1 MTISRRISFTSI
13 KREGDNRVSILL
25 DQVKTMRKKILK
37 ILASRFSSQRWLTTP
52 LPFLRWK
59 KKGHL
64 KAMTL
69 IELLLVVAIVGT
81 LMAVGVPIF
90 TNALYKAK
98 VSQAISKVA
107 LMGQKID
114 DYVVDNGR
122 LPVDLS
128 EIGDTGATD
137 PWGNPYEYL
146 AIFGLDKIEIEGKW
160 RKDRFLI
167 PLNTDFDLF
176 SMGQDGVSS
185 APLTAGASHDDI
197 VRANNGG
204 FVGLAH
210 KY

>member
-1 MTISRRISFTSI
+1 M
-13 KREGDNRVSILL
+13 L
-25 DQVKTMRKKILK
+25 KKILK

-69 IELLLVVAIVGT
+69 IELLLVVAIIGT
-81 LMAVGVPIF
+81 LMAVGVPVF

-107 LMGQKID
+107 LMGQKIE

-146 AIFGLDKIEIEGKW
+146 AIFGLDKTAIEGKW

-176 SMGQDGVSS
+176 SAGQNGTTA
-185 APLTAGASHDDI
+185 APLTAEESWDDI

>member
-1 MTISRRISFTSI
+1 
-13 KREGDNRVSILL
+13 
-25 DQVKTMRKKILK
+25 MRKKILK
-37 ILASRFSSQRWLTTP
+37 ILASRFSSQRWLMTP
-52 LPFLRWK
+52 IPFLNRK

-69 IELLLVVAIVGT
+69 IELLLAVAIVGT
-81 LMAVGVPIF
+81 LMAVGVPVY
-90 TNALYKAK
+90 TNTMYKAK
-98 VSQAISKVA
+98 VNQAISKVA
-107 LMGQKID
+107 LMGQKIED
-114 DYVVDNGR
+114 FVVDNGR
-122 LPVDLS
+122 LPIDLS
-128 EIGDTGATD
+128 EINEMGASD

-146 AIFGLDKIEIEGKW
+146 RIFGLDKTTIEGKW

-176 SMGQDGVSS
+176 SMGKDGVWK
-185 APLTAGASHDDI
+185 APLTSQDSWDDI

>member
-1 MTISRRISFTSI
+1 MTPI
-13 KREGDNRVSILL
+13 
-25 DQVKTMRKKILK
+25 
-37 ILASRFSSQRWLTTP
+37 
-52 LPFLRWK
+52 PFFCRK

-81 LMAVGVPIF
+81 LMAVGVPVYS
-90 TNALYKAK
+90 NAMYKAK
-98 VSQAISKVA
+98 VNQAISKVA
-107 LMGQKID
+107 LMGQKIED
-114 DYVVDNGR
+114 HVVDNGR

-128 EIGDTGATD
+128 EINETGATD

-146 AIFGLDKIEIEGKW
+146 AVFGLDKTEIEGKW

-167 PLNTDFDLF
+167 PLNTDFDLY
-176 SMGQDGVSS
+176 SMGKDGVSK
-185 APLTAGASHDDI
+185 APLTSQDSWDDI

-204 FVGLAH
+204 FIGLAH

>member
-1 MTISRRISFTSI
+1 MTISRRFSFTSI
-13 KREGDNRVSILL
+13 KREGNNRVLKFL

-37 ILASRFSSQRWLTTP
+37 ISASRFSSQRWLTTP
-52 LPFLRWK
+52 IPFFCQK

-81 LMAVGVPIF
+81 LMAVGVPIYS
-90 TNALYKAK
+90 NALNKAK
-98 VSQAISKVA
+98 VNQAISKVA
-107 LMGQKID
+107 LMGQKIED
-114 DYVVDNGR
+114 FVVDNGR

-128 EIGDTGATD
+128 EIGETGAKD

-146 AIFGLDKIEIEGKW
+146 EIFGKDKTEIDGKW

-176 SMGQDGVSS
+176 SMGNDGVWK
-185 APLTAGASHDDI
+185 APLTSSDSWDDI

-204 FVGLAH
+204 FIGQAY